1 MIFYQVFWQQG
12 PFDATKNGSFVQ
24 PNEENLAKNKHIFLI
39 ISYRVKELLKNH
51 QNLFVF
57 CH

>member
-1 MIFYQVFWQQG
+1 MIFYQVFWRQE
-12 PFDATKNGSFVQ
+12 PFDATKNGYCVQ
-24 PNEENLAKNKHIFLI
+24 PNEENLKKHIFLI

-51 QNLFVF
+51 QNLFVV